1 MVIILMGV
9 SGAGKTTV
17 GQLLAQQLHWDF
29 ADADDYH
36 SATNKEKMRSGI
48 PLTDADRA
56 PWLET
61 LRTLITTWIATGK
74 NAVLACSALKR
85 TYREE
90 LRIAPEVQF
99 VYLKGSPRLLR
110 QRLHARQGH
119 YMTEQMLDSQ
129 LEALEEPEQAVTID
143 VDRSPA
149 DIVSVVRDR
158 LALEP
163 AAS

>member
-36 SATNKEKMRSGI
+36 SATNIAKMRQGI
-48 PLTDADRA
+48 PLTDDDRA

-61 LRTLITTWIATGK
+61 LRTLISNWIAARK

-85 TYREE
+85 AYRDE
-90 LRIAPEVQF
+90 LQIAPEVQF
-99 VYLKGSPRLLR
+99 VYLKGSAQLLH

-129 LEALEEPEQAVTID
+129 LQTLEEPEEALTIN
-143 VDRSPA
+143 VDRSPSEIA
-149 DIVSVVRDR
+149 KQIKTR
-158 LALEP
+158 LAL
-163 AAS
+163 ASSH